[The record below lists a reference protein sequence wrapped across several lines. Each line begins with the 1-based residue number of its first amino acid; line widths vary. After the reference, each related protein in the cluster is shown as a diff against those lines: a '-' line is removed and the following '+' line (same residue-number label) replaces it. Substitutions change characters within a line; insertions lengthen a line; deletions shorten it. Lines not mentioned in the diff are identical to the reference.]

1 MGNAK
6 LKTQV
11 ITAMFLPHRW
21 EHIKKDKQR
30 QIWWGLVIVQSG
42 TTGGSSQEPWVQ
54 FLVTT
59 SSHLPLFSPHNV
71 KRVLFLSET
80 KMCKCSIASHRTLA
94 WGVHRWCRWHFSS
107 LGAHTD
113 RCGSWRQGAPPR
125 SPLLQDWLPAPLPVC
140 SVNRITWGMTEF
152 ARIVHYNMFRYRSDL
167 VPRSDLVIR
176 SGLIPISGLIPR
188 SDLVCM
194 LLPGW
199 TWFTLGLVFSVS
211 IGPENEASFGCALV

>member
-42 TTGGSSQEPWVQ
+42 STGGSSQEPWVQ

-59 SSHLPLFSPHNV
+59 SSHLPLFSPHNI

-94 WGVHRWCRWHFSS
+94 WGVHQWCRWHFSS
-107 LGAHTD
+107 LGAHID

-140 SVNRITWGMTEF
+140 SVNRIAWSMTEL
-152 ARIVHYNMFRYRSDL
+152 ARIVVHYNMFQYRSGL
-167 VPRSDLVIR
+167 VPRSDLVPRPGLIPRSDLIIR

-188 SDLVCM
+188 PGLIPRSDLVCM
-194 LLPGW
+194 LLLGW
-199 TWFTLGLVFSVS
+199 TWFTLG
-211 IGPENEASFGCALV
+211 